1 MPERKEKMYLD
12 ETIYKPDNLNEKDR
26 YVTDELERGR
36 TEILGDD
43 ILDEYLDEKLKK
55 LAGEKS
61 LVKETRGLGLMRGL
75 ELTEAAGPYVTKAL
89 EKGLIL
95 MSAGTNVI
103 RFVPPLVIE
112 KKDIDEMAEIL
123 ADVLS

>member
-43 ILDEYLDEKLKK
+43 ILDEYLDEKFGGASLTAQLIREQLEPFIDFLKK
-55 LAGEKS
+55 KWDWFICDKIIDSIDGYSEEEFEAITSKNKTNNTER
-61 LVKETRGLGLMRGL
+61 KEQ
-75 ELTEAAGPYVTKAL
+75 VQ
-89 EKGLIL
+89 
-95 MSAGTNVI
+95 
-103 RFVPPLVIE
+103 
-112 KKDIDEMAEIL
+112 
-123 ADVLS
+123 